1 VLLLARVSESES
13 EGQALP
19 VASIDFWQNAA
30 ND

>member
-1 VLLLARVSESES
+1 VLLLARVSES